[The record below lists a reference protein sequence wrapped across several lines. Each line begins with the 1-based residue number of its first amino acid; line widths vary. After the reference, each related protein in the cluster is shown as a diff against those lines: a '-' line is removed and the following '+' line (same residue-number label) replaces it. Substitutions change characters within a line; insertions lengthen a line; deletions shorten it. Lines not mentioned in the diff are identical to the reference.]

1 MVGWESPL
9 YTNKE
14 EIIETY
20 EPEEG
25 SKMSDMPLWVLE
37 YIPYLGTKSGNT
49 SLSYISDDMESC
61 HLWMSSSFGQSL
73 GAMDRSC
80 Q

>member
-37 YIPYLGTKSGNT
+37 
-49 SLSYISDDMESC
+49 
-61 HLWMSSSFGQSL
+61 
-73 GAMDRSC
+73 
-80 Q
+80 